1 MVFILSI
8 IIIIL
13 DQWSKKWA
21 INNLMGENSIKI
33 VKDFFSLTYVENYG
47 AAFGIL
53 QNQKLF
59 FIIITVVAVG
69 GILIYSYFNY
79 NHMSILMKLSLALVL
94 GGAIGNFIDRFKMG
108 YVVDFLSFKIV
119 GYNFP
124 VFNIADISI
133 VIGTFIMMFIVLKE
147 EFDY

>member
-21 INNLMGENSIKI
+21 IKNLMGQNSIKI
-33 VKDFFSLTYVENYG
+33 IKDFFSLTYVENYG

-59 FIIITVVAVG
+59 FIIITVIAVG
-69 GILIYSYFNY
+69 GILIYSYLNY
-79 NHMSILMKLSLALVL
+79 NHMSIWMKLSLASVL

-108 YVVDFLSFKIV
+108 YVVDFLSFKIL
-119 GYNFP
+119 GNNFP

-133 VIGTFIMMFIVLKE
+133 VIGTFIMMIIVLRE